1 MSKKKR
7 PTDSGGSWM
16 DTYGDMVT
24 LLLTFFIMLYSMS
37 NLDAQKWTIFV
48 KSIPSIQNQGSENIT
63 INSQMSDTP
72 EVDSK
77 GQEIGQEIAQE
88 ALQAEDVNELYL
100 TIAESLN
107 QAGVK
112 EATVIRGDDY
122 TYVSFANNVFFGAD
136 SSVLTREGQAVLNTF
151 AKAIAP
157 AAGGIEQVNIMSH
170 TAKVTD
176 NSQINPQIIRKDRI
190 LSAMRSAEVCIYLQ
204 QQNVIKPEKL
214 VDISYGEYRPIADNS
229 TEEGR
234 IKNRRI
240 EFLLLDNGAK
250 ERNLD
255 EYYKDFKSGEYTDT
269 TVVTVG
275 QSQSSSQDGET
286 VPADTEIPADAGTAD
301 AGAEDAGTVEAG
313 AEDAGTVE
321 AGAEDA
327 GTVDAGAEDAGTAA
341 DTGPVEEMQN
351 TSE

>member
-1 MSKKKR
+1 MSKKNR
-7 PTDSGGSWM
+7 PTDSGGNWM

-48 KSIPSIQNQGSENIT
+48 KSIPSIQNQGLENIT

-77 GQEIGQEIAQE
+77 GQEIGQE
-88 ALQAEDVNELYL
+88 ALQTEDVNKLYL

-107 QAGVK
+107 QADVK
-112 EATVIRGDDY
+112 DATVIRGDDY
-122 TYVSFANNVFFGAD
+122 TYVSFANSVFFGAN
-136 SSVLTREGQAVLNTF
+136 SSVLTLEGQKVLYSF

-157 AAGGIEQVNIMSH
+157 AAGGIEQINIMSH

-176 NSQINPQIIRKDRI
+176 NSQTDPKTIRKDRI
-190 LSAMRSAEVCIYLQ
+190 LSAMRSAEACIYLQ
-204 QQNVIKPEKL
+204 KQGVIDPKKL

-286 VPADTEIPADAGTAD
+286 VPADTEIPADAGTVD
-301 AGAEDAGTVEAG
+301 IGAEDAGTVDTG

>member
-1 MSKKKR
+1 MSKKNR

-48 KSIPSIQNQGSENIT
+48 KSIPTMQNQESENIT

-72 EVDSK
+72 DADST
-77 GQEIGQEIAQE
+77 GQEIGQEGAQE
-88 ALQAEDVNELYL
+88 DLQTEDINKLYL

-112 EATVIRGDDY
+112 DATVIRGDDY
-122 TYVSFANNVFFGAD
+122 TYISFANNVFFGAN
-136 SSVLTREGQAVLNTF
+136 SSVLTWEGQEVLYSF

-157 AAGGIEQVNIMSH
+157 AAGGIEQINIMSH

-176 NSQINPQIIRKDRI
+176 NSQINPQTIRKDRI

-204 QQNVIKPEKL
+204 QQNVIKPKKL

-250 ERNLD
+250 ERDLD
-255 EYYKDFKSGEYTDT
+255 EYYKEFKSGEYSNT

-275 QSQSSSQDGET
+275 QSQGSSQDGGT
-286 VPADTEIPADAGTAD
+286 VPADTSAADEEITSDTGNSAGT
-301 AGAEDAGTVEAG
+301 
-313 AEDAGTVE
+313 
-321 AGAEDA
+321 
-327 GTVDAGAEDAGTAA
+327 
-341 DTGPVEEMQN
+341 QN

>member
-1 MSKKKR
+1 MSKKNR

-48 KSIPSIQNQGSENIT
+48 KSIPTMQNQESENIT
-63 INSQMSDTP
+63 INSQISDTP
-72 EVDSK
+72 DADST
-77 GQEIGQEIAQE
+77 GQEIAQE
-88 ALQAEDVNELYL
+88 DLQTEDINKLYL

-112 EATVIRGDDY
+112 DATVIRGDDY
-122 TYVSFANNVFFGAD
+122 TYVSFANNVFFGAN
-136 SSVLTREGQAVLNTF
+136 SSVLTWAGQEVLYSF

-176 NSQINPQIIRKDRI
+176 NSQINPQTIRKDRI

-204 QQNVIKPEKL
+204 QQNVIKPKKL

-250 ERNLD
+250 ERDLD
-255 EYYKDFKSGEYTDT
+255 EYYKEFKSGEYSNT

-275 QSQSSSQDGET
+275 QSQGSSQDGGT
-286 VPADTEIPADAGTAD
+286 VPADTSAADEEITSDTGNSAGT
-301 AGAEDAGTVEAG
+301 
-313 AEDAGTVE
+313 
-321 AGAEDA
+321 
-327 GTVDAGAEDAGTAA
+327 
-341 DTGPVEEMQN
+341 QN

>member
-1 MSKKKR
+1 MSKKNR
-7 PTDSGGSWM
+7 PTDSGGNWM

-48 KSIPSIQNQGSENIT
+48 KSIPNIQNQGSENIT

-77 GQEIGQEIAQE
+77 GQEIGQED
-88 ALQAEDVNELYL
+88 LQAEDVNKLYL

-122 TYVSFANNVFFGAD
+122 TYVSFANNVFFGAN
-136 SSVLTREGQAVLNTF
+136 SSVLTREGQAVLYTF

-255 EYYKDFKSGEYTDT
+255 EYYKEFKSGEYANT

-275 QSQSSSQDGET
+275 ESQSSSQGGET
-286 VPADTEIPADAGTAD
+286 VPADTEAPADT
-301 AGAEDAGTVEAG
+301 GAA
-313 AEDAGTVE
+313 
-321 AGAEDA
+321 DA
-327 GTVDAGAEDAGTAA
+327 GTVDAGAADAGTAA

>member
-1 MSKKKR
+1 MSKKNR
-7 PTDSGGSWM
+7 PTDSGGNWM

-24 LLLTFFIMLYSMS
+24 LLLQFFIMLYSMS

-63 INSQMSDTP
+63 INSQMSNTP
-72 EVDSK
+72 DVDSK

-136 SSVLTREGQAVLNTF
+136 SSVLTREGQAVLYTF

-250 ERNLD
+250 EKDLD
-255 EYYKDFKSGEYTDT
+255 EYYKEFKSGEYANT

-275 QSQSSSQDGET
+275 ESQSSSQGGET
-286 VPADTEIPADAGTAD
+286 VPADTEAPVDTGAADT
-301 AGAEDAGTVEAG
+301 GAADAGTVEAG

-327 GTVDAGAEDAGTAA
+327 GTAA

>member
-1 MSKKKR
+1 MSKKNR
-7 PTDSGGSWM
+7 PTDSGGSWV

-48 KSIPSIQNQGSENIT
+48 KSIPTMQNQESENIT

-72 EVDSK
+72 DADST
-77 GQEIGQEIAQE
+77 GQEIAQE
-88 ALQAEDVNELYL
+88 DLQTEDINKLYL

-122 TYVSFANNVFFGAD
+122 TYVSFANNVFFGAN
-136 SSVLTREGQAVLNTF
+136 SSVLTWEGQEVLYSF

-204 QQNVIKPEKL
+204 QQNVIKPKKL

-250 ERNLD
+250 ERDLN
-255 EYYKDFKSGEYTDT
+255 EYYKEFKSGEYSNT

-275 QSQSSSQDGET
+275 QSQGSSQDGGT
-286 VPADTEIPADAGTAD
+286 VPADTSAADEEITSDTGNSAGT
-301 AGAEDAGTVEAG
+301 
-313 AEDAGTVE
+313 
-321 AGAEDA
+321 
-327 GTVDAGAEDAGTAA
+327 
-341 DTGPVEEMQN
+341 QN

>member
-1 MSKKKR
+1 MSKKNR
-7 PTDSGGSWM
+7 PTDSGGSWV

-48 KSIPSIQNQGSENIT
+48 KSIPTMQNQESENIT

-72 EVDSK
+72 DADST
-77 GQEIGQEIAQE
+77 GQEIAQE
-88 ALQAEDVNELYL
+88 DLQTEDINKLYL

-112 EATVIRGDDY
+112 YATVIRGDDY
-122 TYVSFANNVFFGAD
+122 TYVSFANNVFFGAN
-136 SSVLTREGQAVLNTF
+136 SSVLTWEGQEVLYSF

-204 QQNVIKPEKL
+204 QQNVIKPKKL

-250 ERNLD
+250 ERDLD
-255 EYYKDFKSGEYTDT
+255 EYYKEFKSGEYSNT

-275 QSQSSSQDGET
+275 QSQGSSQDGGT
-286 VPADTEIPADAGTAD
+286 VPADTSAADEEITSDTGNSAGT
-301 AGAEDAGTVEAG
+301 
-313 AEDAGTVE
+313 
-321 AGAEDA
+321 
-327 GTVDAGAEDAGTAA
+327 
-341 DTGPVEEMQN
+341 QN

>member
-1 MSKKKR
+1 MSKKNR

-48 KSIPSIQNQGSENIT
+48 KSIPTMQNQESENIT

-72 EVDSK
+72 DADST
-77 GQEIGQEIAQE
+77 GQEIAQE
-88 ALQAEDVNELYL
+88 DLQTEDINKLYL

-112 EATVIRGDDY
+112 DATVIRGDDY
-122 TYVSFANNVFFGAD
+122 TYVSFANNVFFGAN
-136 SSVLTREGQAVLNTF
+136 SSVLTWEGQEVLYSF

-176 NSQINPQIIRKDRI
+176 NSQINPQTIRKDRI

-204 QQNVIKPEKL
+204 QQNVIKPKKL
-214 VDISYGEYRPIADNS
+214 VDISYCEYRPIADNS

-255 EYYKDFKSGEYTDT
+255 EYYKEFKSGEYSNT

-275 QSQSSSQDGET
+275 QSQGSSQDGGT
-286 VPADTEIPADAGTAD
+286 VPADTSAADEEITSDTGNSAGT
-301 AGAEDAGTVEAG
+301 
-313 AEDAGTVE
+313 
-321 AGAEDA
+321 
-327 GTVDAGAEDAGTAA
+327 
-341 DTGPVEEMQN
+341 QN

>member
-1 MSKKKR
+1 MSKKNR
-7 PTDSGGSWM
+7 PTDSGGNWM

-37 NLDAQKWTIFV
+37 NLDAQKWSVFV

-77 GQEIGQEIAQE
+77 GQEIGQE
-88 ALQAEDVNELYL
+88 ALQTEDVNKLYL

-107 QAGVK
+107 QADVK
-112 EATVIRGDDY
+112 DATVIRGDDY
-122 TYVSFANNVFFGAD
+122 TYVSFANSVFFGAN
-136 SSVLTREGQAVLNTF
+136 SSVLTLEGQKVLYSF

-157 AAGGIEQVNIMSH
+157 AAGGIEQINIMSH

-176 NSQINPQIIRKDRI
+176 NSQTDPKTIRKDRI
-190 LSAMRSAEVCIYLQ
+190 LSAMRSAEACIYLQ
-204 QQNVIKPEKL
+204 KQGVIDPKKL

-286 VPADTEIPADAGTAD
+286 VPADTEVPADAGTVD
-301 AGAEDAGTVEAG
+301 TGAEDAGTVEAG
-313 AEDAGTVE
+313 AEDTDAGTVE
-321 AGAEDA
+321 
-327 GTVDAGAEDAGTAA
+327 AGAEDAGTAA

>member
-1 MSKKKR
+1 MSKKNR

-112 EATVIRGDDY
+112 DATVIRGDDY

-136 SSVLTREGQAVLNTF
+136 SSVLTREGQAVLYTF

-176 NSQINPQIIRKDRI
+176 NSQINPQTIRKDRI

-204 QQNVIKPEKL
+204 QQNVIKPKKL

-255 EYYKDFKSGEYTDT
+255 EYYKEFKSGEYSNT

-275 QSQSSSQDGET
+275 QSQGSSQDGGT
-286 VPADTEIPADAGTAD
+286 VPADTSAADEEITSDTGNSAGT
-301 AGAEDAGTVEAG
+301 
-313 AEDAGTVE
+313 
-321 AGAEDA
+321 
-327 GTVDAGAEDAGTAA
+327 
-341 DTGPVEEMQN
+341 QN

>member
-1 MSKKKR
+1 MSKKNR

-37 NLDAQKWTIFV
+37 NLDAEKWTIFV
-48 KSIPSIQNQGSENIT
+48 KSIPTMQNQESEHIT

-72 EVDSK
+72 DADS
-77 GQEIGQEIAQE
+77 IGQESAQE
-88 ALQAEDVNELYL
+88 DLQIEDINKLYL

-112 EATVIRGDDY
+112 DATVIRGNDY
-122 TYVSFANNVFFGAD
+122 TYVSFANNVFFGAN
-136 SSVLTREGQAVLNTF
+136 SSMLTREGQLVLHTF

-176 NSQINPQIIRKDRI
+176 NSQNNPQTVRKDRI
-190 LSAMRSAEVCIYLQ
+190 LSAMRSAEVCIYFQ
-204 QQNVIKPEKL
+204 KQNVIKPEKL

-250 ERNLD
+250 ERDLD
-255 EYYKDFKSGEYTDT
+255 EYYKDFKSGEYSNT

-275 QSQSSSQDGET
+275 QSQGSSQDGET
-286 VPADTEIPADAGTAD
+286 VPADTS
-301 AGAEDAGTVEAG
+301 
-313 AEDAGTVE
+313 
-321 AGAEDA
+321 
-327 GTVDAGAEDAGTAA
+327 AA
-341 DTGPVEEMQN
+341 DEEITSDTGNSEGTQN

>member
-1 MSKKKR
+1 MSKKNR
-7 PTDSGGSWM
+7 PTDSGGNWM

-77 GQEIGQEIAQE
+77 GQEIGQE
-88 ALQAEDVNELYL
+88 ALQTEDVNKLYL

-107 QAGVK
+107 QADVK
-112 EATVIRGDDY
+112 DATVIRGDDY
-122 TYVSFANNVFFGAD
+122 TYVSFANSVFFGAN
-136 SSVLTREGQAVLNTF
+136 SSVLTLEGQKVLYSF

-157 AAGGIEQVNIMSH
+157 AAGGIEQINIMSH

-176 NSQINPQIIRKDRI
+176 NSQTDPKTIRKDRI
-190 LSAMRSAEVCIYLQ
+190 LSAMRSAEACIYLQ
-204 QQNVIKPEKL
+204 KQGVIDPKKL

-286 VPADTEIPADAGTAD
+286 VPADTEIPADAGTVD
-301 AGAEDAGTVEAG
+301 TGAGTVEAG

-327 GTVDAGAEDAGTAA
+327 GTVDTGAEDAETTAAA

>member
-1 MSKKKR
+1 MSKKNR
-7 PTDSGGSWM
+7 PTDSGGNWM

-77 GQEIGQEIAQE
+77 GQEIGQED
-88 ALQAEDVNELYL
+88 LQAEDVNKLYL

-122 TYVSFANNVFFGAD
+122 TYVSFANNVFFGAN
-136 SSVLTREGQAVLNTF
+136 SSVLTREGQAVLYTF

-250 ERNLD
+250 ERDLN
-255 EYYKDFKSGEYTDT
+255 EYYKEFKSGEYANT

-275 QSQSSSQDGET
+275 ESQSSSQGGET
-286 VPADTEIPADAGTAD
+286 VPADTEAPVDIGAAD
-301 AGAEDAGTVEAG
+301 AGAEDAGS
-313 AEDAGTVE
+313 
-321 AGAEDA
+321 
-327 GTVDAGAEDAGTAA
+327 
-341 DTGPVEEMQN
+341 VEEMQN

>member
-1 MSKKKR
+1 MSKKNR
-7 PTDSGGSWM
+7 PTDSGGNWM

-48 KSIPSIQNQGSENIT
+48 KSIPNIQNQGSENIT

-77 GQEIGQEIAQE
+77 GQEIGQED
-88 ALQAEDVNELYL
+88 LQAEDVNKLYL

-122 TYVSFANNVFFGAD
+122 TYVSFANNVFFGAN
-136 SSVLTREGQAVLNTF
+136 SSVLTREGQAVLYTF

-204 QQNVIKPEKL
+204 NQNVIKPEKL

-250 ERNLD
+250 ERDLN
-255 EYYKDFKSGEYTDT
+255 EYYKEFKSGEYTNT

-275 QSQSSSQDGET
+275 QSQSSSQGGET
-286 VPADTEIPADAGTAD
+286 VPADTEAPADTGAADAGTVD

-327 GTVDAGAEDAGTAA
+327 GTVA

>member
-1 MSKKKR
+1 MSKKNR
-7 PTDSGGSWM
+7 PTDSGGNWM

-136 SSVLTREGQAVLNTF
+136 SSVLTREGQAVLYTF

-176 NSQINPQIIRKDRI
+176 NSQINPQTIRKDRI

-204 QQNVIKPEKL
+204 HQNVIKPEKL

-255 EYYKDFKSGEYTDT
+255 EYYKEFKSGEYANT

-286 VPADTEIPADAGTAD
+286 VPADTKVPADAGTVDTGAED
-301 AGAEDAGTVEAG
+301 IDAGTVEAGAEDIDAGTVEAG
-313 AEDAGTVE
+313 AEDAGT
-321 AGAEDA
+321 
-327 GTVDAGAEDAGTAA
+327 AA
-341 DTGPVEEMQN
+341 DTEPVEEMQN

>member
-1 MSKKKR
+1 MSKKNR
-7 PTDSGGSWM
+7 PTDSGGNWM

-48 KSIPSIQNQGSENIT
+48 KSIPNIQNQGSENIT

-72 EVDSK
+72 DVDSK
-77 GQEIGQEIAQE
+77 GQEIGQED
-88 ALQAEDVNELYL
+88 LQAEDVNKLYL

-122 TYVSFANNVFFGAD
+122 TYVSFANNVFFGAN
-136 SSVLTREGQAVLNTF
+136 SSVLTREGQAVLYTF

-176 NSQINPQIIRKDRI
+176 NSQINPQTIRKDRI

-204 QQNVIKPEKL
+204 NQNVIKPEKL

-240 EFLLLDNGAK
+240 DFLLLDNGAK

-255 EYYKDFKSGEYTDT
+255 EYYKEFKSGEYTNT

-275 QSQSSSQDGET
+275 QSQSSSQGGET
-286 VPADTEIPADAGTAD
+286 VPADTEAPADTGAAD
-301 AGAEDAGTVEAG
+301 AETVEAG

-321 AGAEDA
+321 
-327 GTVDAGAEDAGTAA
+327 AGAEDAGTAA

>member
-1 MSKKKR
+1 MSKKNR

-204 QQNVIKPEKL
+204 KQNVIKPEKL

-240 EFLLLDNGAK
+240 EFLLLDNQAK
-250 ERNLD
+250 ERDLD
-255 EYYKDFKSGEYTDT
+255 EYYKDFKSGEYSNT

-275 QSQSSSQDGET
+275 QSQGSSQDGET
-286 VPADTEIPADAGTAD
+286 VPADISAADEEITSDTGNSAGT
-301 AGAEDAGTVEAG
+301 
-313 AEDAGTVE
+313 
-321 AGAEDA
+321 
-327 GTVDAGAEDAGTAA
+327 
-341 DTGPVEEMQN
+341 QN

>member
-1 MSKKKR
+1 MSKKNR
-7 PTDSGGSWM
+7 PTDSGGNWM

-48 KSIPSIQNQGSENIT
+48 KSIPNIQNQGSENIT

-77 GQEIGQEIAQE
+77 GQEIGQED
-88 ALQAEDVNELYL
+88 LQAEDVNKLYL

-122 TYVSFANNVFFGAD
+122 TYVSFANNVFFGAN
-136 SSVLTREGQAVLNTF
+136 SSVLTREGQAVLYTF

-234 IKNRRI
+234 DLN
-240 EFLLLDNGAK
+240 
-250 ERNLD
+250 
-255 EYYKDFKSGEYTDT
+255 EYYKEFKSGEYANT

-275 QSQSSSQDGET
+275 ESQSSSQGGET
-286 VPADTEIPADAGTAD
+286 VPADTEAPVDTGAAD
-301 AGAEDAGTVEAG
+301 AGAEDAGS
-313 AEDAGTVE
+313 
-321 AGAEDA
+321 
-327 GTVDAGAEDAGTAA
+327 
-341 DTGPVEEMQN
+341 VEEMQN

>member
-1 MSKKKR
+1 MSKKNR
-7 PTDSGGSWM
+7 PTDSGGNWM

-48 KSIPSIQNQGSENIT
+48 KSIPNIQNQGSENIT

-77 GQEIGQEIAQE
+77 GQEIGQED
-88 ALQAEDVNELYL
+88 LQAEDVNKLYL

-122 TYVSFANNVFFGAD
+122 TYVSFANNVFFGAN
-136 SSVLTREGQAVLNTF
+136 SSVLTREGQAVLYTF

-176 NSQINPQIIRKDRI
+176 NSQINPQTIRKDRI

-204 QQNVIKPEKL
+204 HQNVIKPEKL

-255 EYYKDFKSGEYTDT
+255 EYYKEFKSGEYANT

-286 VPADTEIPADAGTAD
+286 VPADTKVPADAGTVDTGAED
-301 AGAEDAGTVEAG
+301 IDAGTVEAGAEDIDAGTVEAG
-313 AEDAGTVE
+313 AEDAGT
-321 AGAEDA
+321 
-327 GTVDAGAEDAGTAA
+327 AA
-341 DTGPVEEMQN
+341 DTEPVEEMQN

>member
-1 MSKKKR
+1 MSKKNR
-7 PTDSGGSWM
+7 PTDSGGNWM

-37 NLDAQKWTIFV
+37 NLDAQKWSVFV

-72 EVDSK
+72 DVDSK

-88 ALQAEDVNELYL
+88 ALQTEDVNKLYL

-107 QAGVK
+107 ESGVK
-112 EATVIRGDDY
+112 DATVIRGDDY
-122 TYVSFANNVFFGAD
+122 TYVSFANSVFFDAN
-136 SSVLTREGQAVLNTF
+136 SSVLTREGQAVLYTF

-176 NSQINPQIIRKDRI
+176 NSQINPQTIRKDRI
-190 LSAMRSAEVCIYLQ
+190 LSAMRSAEVSIYLQ
-204 QQNVIKPEKL
+204 HQNVIKPEKL

-250 ERNLD
+250 EKDLD
-255 EYYKDFKSGEYTDT
+255 EYYKEFKSGEYTNT

-275 QSQSSSQDGET
+275 QSQSSSQGGET
-286 VPADTEIPADAGTAD
+286 VPADTEAPVDTGAAD
-301 AGAEDAGTVEAG
+301 AGAEDAGS
-313 AEDAGTVE
+313 
-321 AGAEDA
+321 
-327 GTVDAGAEDAGTAA
+327 
-341 DTGPVEEMQN
+341 VEEMQN

>member
-1 MSKKKR
+1 MSKKNR
-7 PTDSGGSWM
+7 PTDSGGNWM

-136 SSVLTREGQAVLNTF
+136 SSVLTREGQAVLYTF

-157 AAGGIEQVNIMSH
+157 AAGGIEQINIMSH

-176 NSQINPQIIRKDRI
+176 NSQTDPKTIRKDRI

-286 VPADTEIPADAGTAD
+286 VPADTEVPADAGTVD
-301 AGAEDAGTVEAG
+301 TGAEDAGTVEAG
-313 AEDAGTVE
+313 AEDTDAGTVE
-321 AGAEDA
+321 
-327 GTVDAGAEDAGTAA
+327 AGAEDAGTAA

>member
-1 MSKKKR
+1 MSKKNR
-7 PTDSGGSWM
+7 PTDSGGNWM

-88 ALQAEDVNELYL
+88 ALQAEDVNKLYL

-122 TYVSFANNVFFGAD
+122 TYVSFANNVFFGAN
-136 SSVLTREGQAVLNTF
+136 SSVLTREGQAVLYTF

-176 NSQINPQIIRKDRI
+176 NSQNNPQTVRKDRI
-190 LSAMRSAEVCIYLQ
+190 LSAMRSAEVCIYFQ

-250 ERNLD
+250 ERDLD
-255 EYYKDFKSGEYTDT
+255 EYYKDFKSGEYSNT

-275 QSQSSSQDGET
+275 QSQGSSQDGET
-286 VPADTEIPADAGTAD
+286 VPADTSAADEEITSDTGNSAGT
-301 AGAEDAGTVEAG
+301 
-313 AEDAGTVE
+313 
-321 AGAEDA
+321 
-327 GTVDAGAEDAGTAA
+327 
-341 DTGPVEEMQN
+341 QN

>member
-1 MSKKKR
+1 MSKKNR
-7 PTDSGGSWM
+7 PTDSGGNWM

-48 KSIPSIQNQGSENIT
+48 KSIPNIQNQGSENIT

-77 GQEIGQEIAQE
+77 GQEIGQED
-88 ALQAEDVNELYL
+88 LQAEDVNKLYL

-122 TYVSFANNVFFGAD
+122 TYVSFANNVFFGAN
-136 SSVLTREGQAVLNTF
+136 SSVLTREGQAVLYTF

-250 ERNLD
+250 ERDLN
-255 EYYKDFKSGEYTDT
+255 EYYKEFKSGEYANT

-275 QSQSSSQDGET
+275 ESQSSSQDGET
-286 VPADTEIPADAGTAD
+286 VPADTKVPADAGTVD
-301 AGAEDAGTVEAG
+301 TGAEDIDAGTVEAG
-313 AEDAGTVE
+313 AEDAGT
-321 AGAEDA
+321 
-327 GTVDAGAEDAGTAA
+327 AA
-341 DTGPVEEMQN
+341 DTEPVEEMQN

>member
-1 MSKKKR
+1 MSKKNR

-37 NLDAQKWTIFV
+37 NLDAEKWAIFV
-48 KSIPSIQNQGSENIT
+48 KSISTMQNQESEKIT

-72 EVDSK
+72 DADST
-77 GQEIGQEIAQE
+77 GQKIGQEIAQE
-88 ALQAEDVNELYL
+88 DRQIEDINKLYL
-100 TIAESLN
+100 TIAENLN

-112 EATVIRGDDY
+112 DATVIRGNDY
-122 TYVSFANNVFFGAD
+122 THVSFANNVFFDAN
-136 SSVLTREGQAVLNTF
+136 SSMLTREGQLVLHTF

-176 NSQINPQIIRKDRI
+176 NSQNNPQTVRKDRI
-190 LSAMRSAEVCIYLQ
+190 LSAMRSAEVCIYFQ

-250 ERNLD
+250 ERDLN
-255 EYYKDFKSGEYTDT
+255 EYYKDFKSGEYSNT

-275 QSQSSSQDGET
+275 QSQGSSQDGET
-286 VPADTEIPADAGTAD
+286 VPADTSAADEEITSDTGNSAGT
-301 AGAEDAGTVEAG
+301 
-313 AEDAGTVE
+313 
-321 AGAEDA
+321 
-327 GTVDAGAEDAGTAA
+327 
-341 DTGPVEEMQN
+341 QN

>member
-1 MSKKKR
+1 MSKKNR
-7 PTDSGGSWM
+7 PTDSGGNWM

-77 GQEIGQEIAQE
+77 GQEIGQE
-88 ALQAEDVNELYL
+88 ALQTEDVNKLYL

-107 QAGVK
+107 QADVK
-112 EATVIRGDDY
+112 DATVIRGDDY
-122 TYVSFANNVFFGAD
+122 TYVSFANSVSFGAN
-136 SSVLTREGQAVLNTF
+136 SSVLTLEGQKVLYSF

-157 AAGGIEQVNIMSH
+157 AAGGIEQINIMSH

-176 NSQINPQIIRKDRI
+176 NSQTDPKTIRKDRI
-190 LSAMRSAEVCIYLQ
+190 LSAMRSAEACIYLQ
-204 QQNVIKPEKL
+204 KQGVIDPKKL

-286 VPADTEIPADAGTAD
+286 VPADTEIPADAGTVD
-301 AGAEDAGTVEAG
+301 TGAGTVEAG

-327 GTVDAGAEDAGTAA
+327 GTVDTGAEDAETTAAA

>member
-1 MSKKKR
+1 MSKKNR
-7 PTDSGGSWM
+7 PTDSGGNWM

-48 KSIPSIQNQGSENIT
+48 KSIPTMQNQESENIT

-72 EVDSK
+72 DADST
-77 GQEIGQEIAQE
+77 GQEIAQE
-88 ALQAEDVNELYL
+88 DLQTEDINKLYL

-112 EATVIRGDDY
+112 DATVIRGDDY
-122 TYVSFANNVFFGAD
+122 TYVSFANNVFFGAN
-136 SSVLTREGQAVLNTF
+136 SSVLTWEGQEVLYSF

-176 NSQINPQIIRKDRI
+176 NSQINPQTIRKDRI

-204 QQNVIKPEKL
+204 QQNVIKPKKL

-255 EYYKDFKSGEYTDT
+255 EYYKEFKSGEYSNT

-275 QSQSSSQDGET
+275 QSQGSSQDGGT
-286 VPADTEIPADAGTAD
+286 VPADTSAADEEITSDTGNSAGT
-301 AGAEDAGTVEAG
+301 
-313 AEDAGTVE
+313 
-321 AGAEDA
+321 
-327 GTVDAGAEDAGTAA
+327 
-341 DTGPVEEMQN
+341 QN

>member
-1 MSKKKR
+1 MSKKNR
-7 PTDSGGSWM
+7 PTDSGGNWM

-250 ERNLD
+250 ERDLN
-255 EYYKDFKSGEYTDT
+255 EYYKEFKSGEYANT

-275 QSQSSSQDGET
+275 ESQSSSQDGET
-286 VPADTEIPADAGTAD
+286 VPADTEIPADAGTVD
-301 AGAEDAGTVEAG
+301 TGAEDAETTA
-313 AEDAGTVE
+313 
-321 AGAEDA
+321 
-327 GTVDAGAEDAGTAA
+327 AA

>member
-1 MSKKKR
+1 MSKKNR
-7 PTDSGGSWM
+7 PTDSGGNWM

-77 GQEIGQEIAQE
+77 GQEIGQED
-88 ALQAEDVNELYL
+88 LQAEDVNKLYL

-122 TYVSFANNVFFGAD
+122 TYVSFANNVFFGAN
-136 SSVLTREGQAVLNTF
+136 SSVLTREGQAVLYTF

-275 QSQSSSQDGET
+275 QSQGSSQDGET
-286 VPADTEIPADAGTAD
+286 VPADTSAADEEITSDTGNSAGT
-301 AGAEDAGTVEAG
+301 
-313 AEDAGTVE
+313 
-321 AGAEDA
+321 
-327 GTVDAGAEDAGTAA
+327 
-341 DTGPVEEMQN
+341 QN

>member
-1 MSKKKR
+1 MSKKNR

-176 NSQINPQIIRKDRI
+176 NSENNPQTVRKDRI

-204 QQNVIKPEKL
+204 KQNVIKPEKL

-240 EFLLLDNGAK
+240 EFLLLDNQAK
-250 ERNLD
+250 ERDLD
-255 EYYKDFKSGEYTDT
+255 EYYKDFKSGEYSNT

-275 QSQSSSQDGET
+275 QSQGSSQDGET
-286 VPADTEIPADAGTAD
+286 VPADISAADEEITSDTGNSAGT
-301 AGAEDAGTVEAG
+301 
-313 AEDAGTVE
+313 
-321 AGAEDA
+321 
-327 GTVDAGAEDAGTAA
+327 
-341 DTGPVEEMQN
+341 QN

>member
-1 MSKKKR
+1 MSKKNR
-7 PTDSGGSWM
+7 PTDSGGNWM

-48 KSIPSIQNQGSENIT
+48 KSIPNIQNQGSENIT

-77 GQEIGQEIAQE
+77 GQEIGQED
-88 ALQAEDVNELYL
+88 LQAEDVNKLYL

-122 TYVSFANNVFFGAD
+122 TYVSFANNVFFGAN
-136 SSVLTREGQAVLNTF
+136 SSVLTREGQAVLYTF

-255 EYYKDFKSGEYTDT
+255 EYYKEFKSGEYANT

-286 VPADTEIPADAGTAD
+286 VPADTKVPADAGTVDTGAED
-301 AGAEDAGTVEAG
+301 IDAGTVEAGAEDIDAGTVEAG
-313 AEDAGTVE
+313 AEDAGT
-321 AGAEDA
+321 
-327 GTVDAGAEDAGTAA
+327 AA
-341 DTGPVEEMQN
+341 DTEPVEEMQN